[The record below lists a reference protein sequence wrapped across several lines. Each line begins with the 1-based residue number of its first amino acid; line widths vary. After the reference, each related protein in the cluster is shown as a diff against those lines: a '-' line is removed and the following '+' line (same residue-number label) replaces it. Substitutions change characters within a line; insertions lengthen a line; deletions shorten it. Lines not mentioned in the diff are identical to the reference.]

1 MTALAIAVPP
11 ERNVQPGIDPRLW
24 SSVQRRLVAK
34 ALSELA
40 YEEVLQPARTAD
52 KDSWRITLGSGVR
65 YRFYAAERIW
75 GNLTIDPGSIERD
88 STREDISIF
97 RFVADAKDE
106 IAMAPADMAWYL
118 RELQN
123 TALADYQL
131 AVRNEDVSCA
141 MLAELPELELH
152 THLEGHPKAVTSK
165 GRIGWGTEDFH
176 AFAPESGT
184 AFQLV
189 WLAVERKIAATAMLD
204 ELSDFALQID
214 AMSAEEIDRLQEIC
228 TARGITDAYR
238 LVPAHPWQWDN
249 VISQWFVEEIAAGDL
264 VYLGHFGD
272 RFAAQPSLRTLSNV
286 ERRNRFDIKL
296 SLSILNTSCYRGIPG
311 RFIPIGPRLSVWLDD
326 LVASDS
332 FLSHEHR
339 TVVLREVA
347 GMHVANKAFERIDD
361 LPYRYHEG
369 LGVIWRERLE
379 QKLEDNERGVMLSA
393 LHHQDCNGC
402 PLLAEYIERSGL
414 SPADWLVKLFDEV
427 TVPLYHFLC
436 RHGVSFIAHGQN
448 ISVVLRDWV
457 PTALVVKDFQ
467 GDLDLVDR
475 PFEELNSLPDDIRSI
490 LPRKR
495 PEIIVHNILT
505 GHFVTVLRF
514 ISETAE
520 SSGVL
525 SERAF
530 YSLLAQRL
538 RRYQHAHPELRE
550 RFEALDL
557 FAPKFPRVCLNKA
570 RYEIG
575 YADFSQRPKPAVGQ
589 DLENPLYRF
598 DETRTERSENKDTE
612 LP

>member
-1 MTALAIAVPP
+1 MTALAIAAPP
-11 ERNVQPGIDPRLW
+11 ERNVQPGIDPSLW

-65 YRFYAAERIW
+65 YRFHAVERIW

-88 STREDISIF
+88 ETREDISIF

-152 THLEGHPKAVTSK
+152 AHLEGHPKAVTSK

-176 AFAPESGT
+176 AFAPESGA

-189 WLAVERKIAATAMLD
+189 WLAVEREIAAAATLD
-204 ELSDFALQID
+204 ELSDFDLQID

-228 TARGITDAYR
+228 AARGISDAYG
-238 LVPAHPWQWDN
+238 LVPVHPWQWDN
-249 VISQWFVEEIAAGDL
+249 VISQWFVEEIAAGSL
-264 VYLGHFGD
+264 VYLEHFGD

-286 ERRNRFDIKL
+286 ERRNRYDIKL

-347 GMHVANKAFERIDD
+347 GMHVANKTFERIDD

-393 LHHQDCNGC
+393 LHHQDCNGR

-414 SPADWLVKLFDEV
+414 SPTDWLTKLFDEV

-490 LPRKR
+490 LTRKR

-514 ISETAE
+514 ISEVAE

-557 FAPKFPRVCLNKA
+557 FAPRFPKVCLNKA

-575 YADFSQRPKPAVGQ
+575 YADSSQRPKPAVGQ

-598 DETRTERSENKDTE
+598 DE
-612 LP
+612 LPD